1 MYITMNEPREK
12 IADQAVQVWRI
23 SNTIGHGI
31 ALIVLGILLYS
42 SEHFNWYSWIQIA
55 LFVLIGLI
63 GLSSIFSIF
72 IEPVFLQK
80 TWRYEIDEEFIQM
93 KNGRWN
99 ESHTLIPME
108 KVEFVRTEQGPIM
121 RKYGL
126 YNLIIGTTTSSHTIP
141 AIPEKQAK
149 LLKVKIAQL
158 AKVKESDLAEGE
170 EG

>member
-1 MYITMNEPREK
+1 
-12 IADQAVQVWRI
+12 
-23 SNTIGHGI
+23 
-31 ALIVLGILLYS
+31 
-42 SEHFNWYSWIQIA
+42 
-55 LFVLIGLI
+55 
-63 GLSSIFSIF
+63 
-72 IEPVFLQK
+72 
-80 TWRYEIDEEFIQM
+80 M